1 MIRALLMI
9 ILLVLVVGIVL
20 YAFGVID
27 VQQTRQAR
35 LPEVQTQGGQM
46 PAFDV
51 ETPDVDVG
59 TRNETVKVPE
69 ISIDRPR
76 EPEKTEQR

>member
-1 MIRALLMI
+1 MIRTLLMI
-9 ILLVLVVGIVL
+9 ILLVLVVGAVL

-27 VQQTRQAR
+27 VRQTREAR

-51 ETPDVDVG
+51 DAPDVEVG

-69 ISIDRPR
+69 ISIDRAR
-76 EPEKTEQR
+76 EPEKAEER

>member
-1 MIRALLMI
+1 MIRTLLMI
-9 ILLVLVVGIVL
+9 ILLVLVVGVVL

-76 EPEKTEQR
+76 EPEETEQR